1 MADETIEIDVNVND
15 QGAAEK
21 FTRLQ
26 TQIKQT
32 RIEMQRAQEAGDS
45 LTFNRLKGQLDDLED
60 KLEVTQLK
68 SKQFDD
74 ALAGLPG
81 PAGKAGQAIKGLDGV
96 FKLIAANPIVATI
109 AGLAGLFMALI
120 ASLKRTEEGTKALT
134 RITEGF
140 EKILNAIF
148 AVIEPLALAFA
159 DFVGDLLENQ
169 KAMKFLGTTVGIVG
183 GLFSSLFSVLKTL
196 ANFVIN
202 NFTNAFRSLTGVLSG
217 VGQVLEGV
225 FTFNFSKIK
234 AGVSQVSNTVTT
246 GFEDLVDN
254 VKETGKGLY
263 TAVTDDFMAGFDAA
277 ESSFEEG
284 SKRLTKKQKEQ
295 SAKNAAEAQKAR
307 EEAAKVQ
314 LEAELSLMSERDR
327 KLRERELKFN
337 EDKKKLIAA
346 GITDF
351 TNLEKAYREDVADI
365 NKEFDEK
372 DAAAAKQAA
381 DDAAKKREDELKK
394 ALDDEKLALDLK
406 KSQGL
411 LSEKEY
417 QDALFEI
424 KKKYAVDAAALTQ
437 AEIDNNNTQRELEK
451 QALEDKLK
459 GIDDQI
465 KAEQAAFEYSK
476 NQNLLTYQDQIESF
490 NRIRDLQRQRLIEE
504 KATQDQLVA
513 FDKET
518 KGKQE
523 TMERAATATKL
534 GIISGALGTIAQAVG
549 ENTVAGKALAIA
561 QATIDTY
568 AGANKALATYPPPF
582 GAIAAGTVILAG
594 LLNVRKIL
602 STKVPAPPGTKG
614 VSGGGGGGGSISAPA
629 VSFSNP
635 SITAPQV
642 GATASQQ
649 GTIAGIVA
657 GTMNANQSQS
667 QPLRAYVVQ
676 NDIRTESQLDRR
688 IRTAARLGG

>member
-1 MADETIEIDVNVND
+1 MADETVEIDVNVNTD
-15 QGAAEK
+15 EAEGK

-32 RIEMQRAQEAGDS
+32 RIALQQAQEAGDN
-45 LTFNRLKGQLDDLED
+45 LRFNQLKGQLDDLED
-60 KLEVTQLK
+60 KLEANTLK

-81 PAGKAGQAIKGLDGV
+81 PAGKAGSALKGLDGA
-96 FKLIAANPIVATI
+96 FKLLVANPIVATI
-109 AGLAGLFMALI
+109 AGLTGLVMALVG
-120 ASLKRTEEGTKALT
+120 SLKRTEEGTKALSK
-134 RITEGF
+134 ITEGF
-140 EKILNAIF
+140 EKILNALF
-148 AVIEPLALAFA
+148 AVLEPIAFAFA
-159 DFVGDLLENQ
+159 DLISSLLEN
-169 KAMKFLGTTVGIVG
+169 KTVMTGLGKVVAVLG
-183 GLFSSLFSVLKTL
+183 GTFSALFSTVKVLGE
-196 ANFVIN
+196 FVVN
-202 NFTNAFRSLTGVLSG
+202 NFINAFKSLTGVLGG
-217 VGQVLEGV
+217 VGKVLKGV
-225 FTFNFSKIK
+225 FTFDLDAIK
-234 AGVSQVSNTVTT
+234 EGVNQVKDTVVT
-246 GFEDLVDN
+246 GFTSAVEN
-254 VKETGKGLY
+254 VKKTGQGIV
-263 TAVTDDFMAGFDAA
+263 TAVTDDFMSGFDAA
-277 ESSFEEG
+277 EKSFEEG
-284 SKRLTKKQKEQ
+284 SKRLTKKQREEGKKSAEQ
-295 SAKNAAEAQKAR
+295 IAKDR

-314 LEAELSLMSERDR
+314 LEAELSLLDERNR

-351 TNLEKAYREDVADI
+351 TALEKAYREDVADI
-365 NKEFDEK
+365 NKEFDDK
-372 DAAAAKQAA
+372 DAADKQKKAE
-381 DDAAKKREDELKK
+381 DDRKKKEDELKK

-424 KKKYAVDAAALTQ
+424 KKKYAIDAAALTQ

-451 QALEDKLK
+451 QALQDKLK

-465 KAEQAAFEYSK
+465 KAEQAAFEYNK
-476 NQNLLTYQDQIESF
+476 NQNLLTYQDQIDSF
-490 NRIRDLQRQRLIEE
+490 NKIRDLQRQRLVEE
-504 KATQDQLVA
+504 KATQDQLLA

-518 KGKQE
+518 KDKQE
-523 TMERAATATKL
+523 QMERAATATKL
-534 GIISGALGTIAQAVG
+534 GIISGALSTIAQAVG

-568 AGANKALATYPPPF
+568 AGANKALATYPPPY
-582 GAIAAGTVILAG
+582 GAIAAGTVVLAG

-602 STKVPAPPGTKG
+602 STKVPAPPGTKNIG
-614 VSGGGGGGGSISAPA
+614 SGGGPTPSATPTPT
-629 VSFSNP
+629 FSMP
-635 SITAPQV
+635 QIGAPQV
-642 GATASQQ
+642 GTTASQQ